1 MQSQA
6 DTFNALRVTLEA
18 QLPSPALLVVSS
30 ARAEDGSASVACNT
44 ARAFADASYRTILID
59 TNEADPCLAKFLG
72 KAKVD
77 PVKDVSQVLTSAT
90 NGVISNLSAISM
102 ATQDVSAFNSGG
114 KMENLVS
121 VLKEKYDV
129 IVVQTA
135 PITTTPIGMQFAR
148 CADGVLMTVKTG
160 RKTSKDDKESLVQLD
175 RLHAKLLG
183 VIMTEGSV
191 VQTVRG
197 PAQNPVTAATTL
209 RPSQITGADKKEPVG
224 AQR

>member
-1 MQSQA
+1 MQSNA
-6 DTFNALRVTLEA
+6 ETFNALRVTLEA
-18 QLPSPALLVVSS
+18 QLPTPALVVVSS

-59 TNEADPCLAKFLG
+59 TNAAEPCLAKFLG
-72 KAKVD
+72 KAKID

-102 ATQDVSAFNSGG
+102 ATQDVGAFNSGG
-114 KMENLVS
+114 KMENLIS

-160 RKTSKDDKESLVQLD
+160 RKTSKDDKDALTQLD
-175 RLHAKLLG
+175 RLNAKVLG
-183 VIMTEGSV
+183 VVMTESSD
-191 VQTVRG
+191 VQTVHR
-197 PAQNPVTAATTL
+197 PALASALAPTQL
-209 RPSQITGADKKEPVG
+209 HPSQITSSDKKEPVG